1 MLVLK
6 AGTKIRPVTME
17 TALFIEY
24 IVIINHSDDKF
35 YICKSFNTIQI
46 TYVHIYGELHSFC
59 NVFKR
64 NKCQFF
70 AKYAN

>member
-24 IVIINHSDDKF
+24 IVIINHSDAKF
-35 YICKSFNTIQI
+35 YEVLMQNPILIMCINP
-46 TYVHIYGELHSFC
+46 
-59 NVFKR
+59 
-64 NKCQFF
+64 
-70 AKYAN
+70 